1 MMWRHETPI
10 SATPTTRRKDP
21 RFAGRARRLGGRAKR
36 LRFTLCGGLQSK
48 RRQQRIRRQHLEGR
62 VRLADSGR
70 VPTSR
75 VTVQAGQSVTWTWED
90 QGNQH
95 SVTADDGSF
104 ESCLQSAGSSFTT
117 TFTKAGAYPYHC
129 TIHAQMKGTVTVS

>member
-1 MMWRHETPI
+1 MKRQSLRHPRLVGRI
-10 SATPTTRRKDP
+10 LVSLVVLAASAAALTACGSP
-21 RFAGRARRLGGRAKR
+21 FAAACSAKGASSASAAS
-36 LRFTLCGGLQSK
+36 TVKVVS
-48 RRQQRIRRQHLEGR
+48 
-62 VRLADSGR
+62 DSQTQGAYQ
-70 VPTSR
+70 PSR

>member
-1 MMWRHETPI
+1 MKRQSLRHPRLVGRI
-10 SATPTTRRKDP
+10 LVSLVLLAASAAALTACGSP
-21 RFAGRARRLGGRAKR
+21 FAAACSPKGASSASAASTVKVV
-36 LRFTLCGGLQSK
+36 S
-48 RRQQRIRRQHLEGR
+48 
-62 VRLADSGR
+62 DSQTQGAYQ
-70 VPTSR
+70 PSR

-104 ESCLQSAGSSFTT
+104 ESCLQSAGSSYTT